1 MASFNFNNKLT
12 SQCFARLNIK
22 SEFYTYVT
30 ELLPKRS
37 TAVSGQRSVCVTEE
51 TGRYA
56 HSAPIIKA
64 TLSSEHQA
72 IDLVFYEVAARAV
85 NQFELKFSQV
95 P

>member
-1 MASFNFNNKLT
+1 M
-12 SQCFARLNIK
+12 NIK

-51 TGRYA
+51 TGRY
-56 HSAPIIKA
+56 SAPIIKA

>member
-1 MASFNFNNKLT
+1 MTSFNFNNKLT

-37 TAVSGQRSVCVTEE
+37 TAVCVCVTEE